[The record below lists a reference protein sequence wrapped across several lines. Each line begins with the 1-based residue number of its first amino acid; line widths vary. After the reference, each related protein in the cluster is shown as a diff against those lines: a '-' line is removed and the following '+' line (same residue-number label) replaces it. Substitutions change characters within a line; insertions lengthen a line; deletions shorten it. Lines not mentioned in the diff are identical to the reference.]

1 MKKKNTKPMIIEME
15 NVTVCKNGNI
25 LLDNFSLN
33 IKNGENVAII
43 GPNGA
48 GKSSFIKTVTGNLR
62 PLQSEK
68 TIVRLFGK
76 KRWDIFGLRNK
87 MGIISGDL
95 QDEYMRNIPGIE
107 VVVSGFFS
115 SIGLY
120 RNHTITGDMKRRAH
134 EVLGFLGIEHLASR
148 PINEMS
154 TGQARRL
161 LVARALV
168 HDPDVLILDEPANSL
183 DIRARHIFRQS
194 MRTIASKG
202 KNIILVT
209 HNLEDLIPE
218 IDRVVLLSEG
228 RVYRDGPADE
238 ILTAENLS
246 DIFGIQVQVF
256 SKDGYYH
263 AW

>member
-1 MKKKNTKPMIIEME
+1 M
-15 NVTVCKNGNI
+15 
-25 LLDNFSLN
+25 
-33 IKNGENVAII
+33 
-43 GPNGA
+43 
-48 GKSSFIKTVTGNLR
+48 
-62 PLQSEK
+62 
-68 TIVRLFGK
+68 
-76 KRWDIFGLRNK
+76 
-87 MGIISGDL
+87 
-95 QDEYMRNIPGIE
+95 
-107 VVVSGFFS
+107 
-115 SIGLY
+115 
-120 RNHTITGDMKRRAH
+120 
-134 EVLGFLGIEHLASR
+134 LGFLGIEHLASR